1 MPNGQRGIDAPIR
14 LGLLLYPNCLPAGLF
29 AVSDMVSAC
38 NLRTGLERVS
48 LVWVG
53 LDTKPIHIAHGPTQ
67 QAQVTLAAS
76 YCDILLVPGL
86 WLTSVQELPVLL
98 QQQQALVAQ
107 LRALPKTTKMWS
119 YCIGV
124 TLLAAA
130 GRLDGK
136 QATMTWWLCDG
147 MRERF
152 PKTQWLRSESVV
164 TDGRMVTASG
174 ANGYLPLML
183 DKLPGIYG
191 EEVVRE
197 VSEVLML
204 PQPHARHDTFR
215 DVDMLTLQ
223 DAKLRKLMLFAQRT
237 AASDLS
243 LDGAASHLN
252 ISVRTLCRQVQGVT
266 GLAAGDWLR
275 RIKLRQAS
283 EALCNVNASIKQI
296 SDELGYSSEASLHR
310 AFKKTTGLT
319 PVAYRQVYGTR
330 AQWPR

>member
-1 MPNGQRGIDAPIR
+1 MPNGQRGIAAPIR

-38 NLRTGLERVS
+38 NLRTGQERVS

-53 LDTKPIHIAHGPTQ
+53 LDTKPIHIAHGPTL
-67 QAQVTLAAS
+67 QAQVTLAAAD
-76 YCDILLVPGL
+76 CDILLVPGL

-98 QQQQALVAQ
+98 QQQQALIAQ
-107 LRALPKTTKMWS
+107 LRTLPKATQMWS

-130 GRLDGK
+130 GSLEGK

-164 TDGRMVTASG
+164 TDGRIVTASG

-191 EEVVRE
+191 EEVMRE
-197 VSEVLML
+197 VTEVLML
-204 PQPHARHDTFR
+204 PQPCVRHDVFR

-223 DAKLRKLMLFAQRT
+223 DAGLRKLMLFAQRT
-237 AASDLS
+237 AAQDLN

-252 ISVRTLCRQVQGVT
+252 LSVRTLCRLVQGVT
-266 GLAAGDWLR
+266 GLAAGEWLR
-275 RIKLRQAS
+275 LIKLRQAS
-283 EALCNVNASIKQI
+283 EALRNVNASIKQI
-296 SDELGYSSEASLHR
+296 CDELGYSSEASLHR
-310 AFKKTTGLT
+310 AFKKATGLT
-319 PVAYRQVYGTR
+319 LATYRQAYGTR
-330 AQWPR
+330 AQWPK